1 MRATKILIPMLI
13 VLGMAAP
20 LCAGQILYED
30 FEGANVGDGLVGN
43 ISGWTGSDT
52 PVISNVLLSSGNSL
66 DLSGDDSRGTPQD
79 WPTVN
84 KTFSYAIG
92 NDEAYVFTGTLLVET
107 RYGDYADARLVSSSD
122 SSFVQACLGYGKL
135 AFVMW
140 EGGASSMDNLRMEIN
155 VTDDEG
161 NQPYT
166 PVDFKLVLDHARTDC
181 YWRFTG
187 NADWIHAG
195 GEDFAIS
202 LASYDTVSLVGHDV
216 PDDWGVVYDGGM
228 DNIGLDTIP
237 AFYVPGDANRDG
249 VINAADASTLAANWL
264 TQWQEQDDSW
274 AKGDFNGDNLV
285 DEIDAT
291 LLATNWQTTVAGS
304 SSVPE
309 PSTLALL
316 VCGLLCLL
324 PRRRS

>member
-52 PVISNVLLSSGNSL
+52 PVISDVLLSSGNSL

-79 WPTVN
+79 WPTVE
-84 KTFSYAIG
+84 KTFSYTPAAG
-92 NDEAYVFTGTLLVET
+92 EHYVFSGTLLVET

-122 SSFVQACLGYGKL
+122 GSFIQAALGYGKL

-161 NQPYT
+161 AQPYT
-166 PVDFKLVLDHARTDC
+166 PVDFKLALQEDRTDC
-181 YWRFTG
+181 YWRFTSDP
-187 NADWIHAG
+187 AWTHAG
-195 GEDFAIS
+195 GVDFGLT
-202 LASYDTVSLVGHDV
+202 LANYNKVSLVGHDV
-216 PDDWGVVYDGGM
+216 PDAWGVVYDGGM
-228 DNIGLDTIP
+228 DNI
-237 AFYVPGDANRDG
+237 
-249 VINAADASTLAANWL
+249 SLA
-264 TQWQEQDDSW
+264 
-274 AKGDFNGDNLV
+274 
-285 DEIDAT
+285 
-291 LLATNWQTTVAGS
+291 
-304 SSVPE
+304 SVPE
-309 PSTLALL
+309 PGSLALL
-316 VCGLLCLL
+316 VLGMVSVLMLG
-324 PRRRS
+324 RKRSA